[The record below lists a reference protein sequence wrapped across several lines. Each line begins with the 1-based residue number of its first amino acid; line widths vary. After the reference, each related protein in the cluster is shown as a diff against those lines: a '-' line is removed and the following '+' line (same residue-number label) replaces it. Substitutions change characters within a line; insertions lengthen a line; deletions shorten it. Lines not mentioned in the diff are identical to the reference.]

1 MSIAR
6 VRVFPDAETRRE
18 NPYAAVVATRRRW
31 ISSTSIARRQSDG
44 FLIFD
49 RGPLHVEARQVVG
62 VETAERPERGLC
74 GDEVAHKGGQAARA
88 SDALIYGPVTSSCAA
103 L

>member
-1 MSIAR
+1 MPASAYSPTQR
-6 VRVFPDAETRRE
+6 RAVRTL
-18 NPYAAVVATRRRW
+18 YAAVVATRRRW

-49 RGPLHVEARQVVG
+49 RGPLHVEARQVVR